1 MASSGSRVELPESET
16 AASKRIGRRFLVA
29 VGLIV
34 FVALL
39 AYLDGGYKDPVDGE
53 VSLLD
58 AFYYASV
65 SVTTTGYGDIVP
77 VTDGARL
84 VTTLLVTPAR
94 VLFLILLVGT
104 TLEVL
109 AESTRRSYRVGRWK
123 ARLKNH
129 IIICGFGSKGRAA
142 AKTLLARGVDPDQ
155 IVIIDESEEAR
166 RRATDMGL
174 AAVSGNA
181 TSTDVL
187 RAAEIETADSIIVA
201 PDRDDAAVLVT
212 LTARELNPQ
221 ATIASA
227 VREEE
232 NVHLLRHGGANSVIT
247 SSGAAGRLLGLATQT
262 PDVVEVLEDLL
273 TVGQGLDLL
282 QRPVAPAEIGPIED
296 VHSRD
301 PVLAV
306 VRDGV
311 LMRFDDDR
319 VSTLA
324 AGDELVY
331 LRSHADEDN

>member
-1 MASSGSRVELPESET
+1 MATSGSRVELPESET
-16 AASKRIGRRFLVA
+16 APSRRIGRRFLIA
-29 VGLIV
+29 VSLIV

-39 AYLDGGYKDPVDGE
+39 AWIDGGYEDPVDGE

-77 VTDGARL
+77 VSDGARL
-84 VTTLLVTPAR
+84 MTTLLVTPAR

-109 AESTRRSYRVGRWK
+109 AEGTRRSYRLGRWRS
-123 ARLKNH
+123 RLKDH

-142 AKTLLARGVDPDQ
+142 ANTLVAQGIGPER
-155 IVIIDESEEAR
+155 IVVIDESEDAR
-166 RRATDMGL
+166 RRATDMGF
-174 AAVSGNA
+174 AAVVGNA

-187 RAAEIETADSIIVA
+187 RAAEIESAGSIIVA
-201 PDRDDAAVLVT
+201 PDRDDSAVLVT

-247 SSGAAGRLLGLATQT
+247 SSGAAGRLLGLAIQT

-273 TVGQGLDLL
+273 TVGQGLDLV
-282 QRPVAPAEIGPIED
+282 QRPVREEDIGPIED

-306 VRDGV
+306 VRDGT
-311 LMRFDDDR
+311 LIRFDDDR
-319 VSTLA
+319 VSRLV

-331 LRSHADEDN
+331 LQSHNEHD